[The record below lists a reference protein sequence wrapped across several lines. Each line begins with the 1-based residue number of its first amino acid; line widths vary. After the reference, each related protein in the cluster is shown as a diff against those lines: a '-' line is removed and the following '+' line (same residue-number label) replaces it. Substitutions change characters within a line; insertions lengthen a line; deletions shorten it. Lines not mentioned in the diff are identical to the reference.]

1 MLVVVLFA
9 VVFWEFAIIL
19 ATICMHCGGVHL
31 SPPPPLSHPAQL
43 HRQLQYHLALQLFI
57 HTSIHGRVLP
67 GPVIKKSLVI
77 SFLYPPSPFLFL
89 PHQQAG
95 HLCPAIYVRF
105 LWFYKLQKQ
114 AILLQCLL
122 VSVGNWDWGC
132 EGFGLLFDVPLKIIS
147 VSYASREGCSHIAYI
162 YAKWT

>member
-1 MLVVVLFA
+1 MVGS
-9 VVFWEFAIIL
+9 IYP
-19 ATICMHCGGVHL
+19 L
-31 SPPPPLSHPAQL
+31 SPSLSLPAQL

-77 SFLYPPSPFLFL
+77 SFLNPPSPFLFPPFNEL
-89 PHQQAG
+89 ATYAR
-95 HLCPAIYVRF
+95 LFTYV
-105 LWFYKLQKQ
+105 FYDFISCKNK
-114 AILLQCLL
+114 QCLL
-122 VSVGNWDWGC
+122 VSVGNWDWGS

-147 VSYASREGCSHIAYI
+147 VSYASREGCSHIVYT